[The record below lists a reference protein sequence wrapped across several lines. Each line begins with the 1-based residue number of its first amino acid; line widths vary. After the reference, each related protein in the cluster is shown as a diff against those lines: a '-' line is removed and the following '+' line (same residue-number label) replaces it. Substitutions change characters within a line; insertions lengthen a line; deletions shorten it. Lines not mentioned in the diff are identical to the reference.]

1 MPHGLP
7 AASVITHTCNGITD
21 EGRSVFVEY
30 QSHVQILHKC
40 ADNDGWN
47 GEIWCRI
54 NGVDMAIEPQN
65 LRLQSSTWNN

>member
-7 AASVITHTCNGITD
+7 AASVITHTCNGTTD

-30 QSHVQILHKC
+30 QAHVQILHKC

-47 GEIWCRI
+47 GEIWCRV
-54 NGVDMAIEPQN
+54 NGKELAIARHN
-65 LRLQSSTWNN
+65 LRLPAS